1 MLDLKVHEL
10 LKSYSEDAIV
20 VTDKNGF
27 VIWVNNWFTEF
38 TGFTFEDVKGK
49 KPGSALQGEE
59 TDQATVQKMRDAIA
73 AGKGFNVN
81 IINYTKSEKKYWL
94 NINCSPVYDDNNE
107 LEYFIAIERDIT
119 SEYEKNQ
126 NKLNKLIGE
135 LQKVSSEKS
144 ELIELIYVLTHDLK
158 SPLNNIGQLFE
169 MIAAEEEEI
178 GTMIRG
184 EIARSKALINKILS
198 NGSSKLE
205 KVSLEIA
212 EFNILGLIE
221 NLYHTNKVNLN
232 KNKLTV
238 AIKCSSAIRLSSDRI
253 LISQVLENL
262 FINAIKYSN
271 KSSQI
276 NFEVTNDSD
285 NVEITIS
292 NETDLLEEWQLDKLF
307 QPFQNFK
314 TQSTGNS
321 TGIGAFIVQK
331 YLGLLEGT
339 IDVTKIEDRVFFKIT
354 LKKQLELQKTLLR
367 AV

>member
-1 MLDLKVHEL
+1 MLDQKVHEL
-10 LKSYSEDAIV
+10 LKNYSEDAIV
-20 VTDKNGF
+20 VTDRKGS
-27 VIWVNNWFTEF
+27 VIWVNDWFTEF
-38 TGFTFEDVKGK
+38 TEYTFEDVKGK

-59 TDQATVQKMRDAIA
+59 TDKATVQVMRDAIA

-81 IINYTKSEKKYWL
+81 IVNYTKSKKKYWL
-94 NINCSPVYDDNNE
+94 NINCSPVFDKNNE

-158 SPLNNIGQLFE
+158 APLNNIGQLFGMLNVE
-169 MIAAEEEEI
+169 NEIA
-178 GTMIRG
+178 TMINNEVSRAK
-184 EIARSKALINKILS
+184 ELIHKILS
-198 NGSSKLE
+198 NRNDELD
-205 KVSLEIA
+205 KVSLEIT
-212 EFNILGLIE
+212 EFNLFQLIE
-221 NLYHTNKVNLN
+221 NLHHVNRIKLN
-232 KNKLTV
+232 ENELTV
-238 AIKCSSAIRLSSDRI
+238 AIKCANNICLNSDKI

-276 NFEVTNDSD
+276 IFEVTNDVD
-285 NVEITIS
+285 DVEITIS
-292 NETDLLEEWQLDKLF
+292 NDTDALEEWQLDKLF

-314 TQSTGNS
+314 TKSSEKS

-331 YLGLLEGT
+331 YLGLLEGR
-339 IDVTKIEDRVFFKIT
+339 IDVTKIGDRVFFKIT
-354 LKKQLELQKTLLR
+354 LKKQLEHRNPFLN